1 MTGLMLEDRGTL
13 PVLSI
18 TIVLALY
25 LVFLVMNSTSFID
38 VWPLEGIFWETIAVI
53 VVINLLSCLL
63 FDNKASVSIPLVTEA
78 FLIVVIPV
86 LKYPN
91 VLNIIGPW
99 DSTAHYSFAKWI
111 IVNGRVDTTGILFY
125 SDQYGYHPGNGIIP
139 ASLSLLSS
147 ITVGWSMN
155 IVIIV
160 IYTGYFLFIL
170 ATLKSFGLVTSE
182 SIDIHR
188 SLLLIAILT
197 LSISLSVYYGGAEI
211 GYIYV
216 GGILYALIRLMK
228 RKDQIWGSIILML
241 VIFCGLLMTHFST
254 AVILLAYMLII
265 VSILIIAKLFNKTGI
280 AGITPK
286 VAIPAFIMLSAF
298 VIYEIYT
305 DVSLFTGVARGAIR
319 ILYSLYIREL
329 QVAKTAMETRGLA
342 FSELVRYLVSY
353 YSKTI
358 IVLTLI
364 FTHTI
369 GLSIKW
375 RSLNHDEKMLALLLF
390 ASYPTWIIGWAGV
403 GSFLSG
409 ARAFSIICFL
419 LSASLA
425 ITYTKLYGFLAKS
438 SRFAFSLF
446 LIVLGFVAN
455 FGLPLM
461 PIIRADGDT
470 YTYTVFSQG
479 GFSDYV
485 LHPVTYVSSYNGA
498 SSFLC
503 LSPYI
508 TFGLCD
514 TMWQTPRIPRRGSIS
529 PSGVLSPGAIMD
541 VMRNYLGREVI
552 VPQPL
557 RDRLIPSPIGYYGL
571 YRKTFY
577 FILGSGKGLIYNNG
591 VYTLFLV

>member
-1 MTGLMLEDRGTL
+1 
-13 PVLSI
+13 
-18 TIVLALY
+18 
-25 LVFLVMNSTSFID
+25 
-38 VWPLEGIFWETIAVI
+38 
-53 VVINLLSCLL
+53 
-63 FDNKASVSIPLVTEA
+63 
-78 FLIVVIPV
+78 
-86 LKYPN
+86 
-91 VLNIIGPW
+91 
-99 DSTAHYSFAKWI
+99 
-111 IVNGRVDTTGILFY
+111 
-125 SDQYGYHPGNGIIP
+125 
-139 ASLSLLSS
+139 
-147 ITVGWSMN
+147 
-155 IVIIV
+155 
-160 IYTGYFLFIL
+160 
-170 ATLKSFGLVTSE
+170 
-182 SIDIHR
+182 
-188 SLLLIAILT
+188 
-197 LSISLSVYYGGAEI
+197 
-211 GYIYV
+211 
-216 GGILYALIRLMK
+216 MK

-254 AVILLAYMLII
+254 AVILLVYMLII

-329 QVAKTAMETRGLA
+329 LVAKTAMETRGLA
-342 FSELVRYLVSY
+342 FSDLVRYLVSY

-364 FTHTI
+364 LIHTI
-369 GLSIKW
+369 GLSIRW

-390 ASYPTWIIGWAGV
+390 ASYPTWMIGWAGV
-403 GSFLSG
+403 GSFLTG

-461 PIIRADGDT
+461 PIIKADGDT
-470 YTYTVFSQG
+470 YTYPVFSQG

-514 TMWQTPRIPRRGSIS
+514 TMWQTPRIPRHGSIS

>member
-1 MTGLMLEDRGTL
+1 
-13 PVLSI
+13 
-18 TIVLALY
+18 
-25 LVFLVMNSTSFID
+25 
-38 VWPLEGIFWETIAVI
+38 
-53 VVINLLSCLL
+53 
-63 FDNKASVSIPLVTEA
+63 
-78 FLIVVIPV
+78 
-86 LKYPN
+86 
-91 VLNIIGPW
+91 
-99 DSTAHYSFAKWI
+99 
-111 IVNGRVDTTGILFY
+111 
-125 SDQYGYHPGNGIIP
+125 
-139 ASLSLLSS
+139 
-147 ITVGWSMN
+147 
-155 IVIIV
+155 
-160 IYTGYFLFIL
+160 
-170 ATLKSFGLVTSE
+170 
-182 SIDIHR
+182 
-188 SLLLIAILT
+188 
-197 LSISLSVYYGGAEI
+197 
-211 GYIYV
+211 
-216 GGILYALIRLMK
+216 
-228 RKDQIWGSIILML
+228 
-241 VIFCGLLMTHFST
+241 
-254 AVILLAYMLII
+254 
-265 VSILIIAKLFNKTGI
+265 
-280 AGITPK
+280 
-286 VAIPAFIMLSAF
+286 
-298 VIYEIYT
+298 
-305 DVSLFTGVARGAIR
+305 
-319 ILYSLYIREL
+319 
-329 QVAKTAMETRGLA
+329 
-342 FSELVRYLVSY
+342 
-353 YSKTI
+353 
-358 IVLTLI
+358 
-364 FTHTI
+364 
-369 GLSIKW
+369 
-375 RSLNHDEKMLALLLF
+375 MLALLLF

-514 TMWQTPRIPRRGSIS
+514 TMWQTPRIPRHGSIS
-529 PSGVLSPGAIMD
+529 PSGVLSSGAIMD
-541 VMRNYLGREVI
+541 VMRNYLGREVM